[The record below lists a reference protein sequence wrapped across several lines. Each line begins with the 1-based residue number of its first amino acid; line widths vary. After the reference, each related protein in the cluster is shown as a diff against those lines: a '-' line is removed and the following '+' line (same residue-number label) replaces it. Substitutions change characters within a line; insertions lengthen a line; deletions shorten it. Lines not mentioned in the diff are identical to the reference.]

1 MKYQKSRTNNTIAI
15 FANLHPIFFITI
27 VLKEASM
34 EIPAVYYT
42 KAYTKPPQRKDRGK
56 EKK

>member
-1 MKYQKSRTNNTIAI
+1 MYQTAIQNTTIAI
-15 FANLHPIFFITI
+15 FANVQPIFFITI

-42 KAYTKPPQRKDRGK
+42 KAYTKPPQWKDRGK
-56 EKK
+56 EK

>member
-1 MKYQKSRTNNTIAI
+1 
-15 FANLHPIFFITI
+15 
-27 VLKEASM
+27 M

-56 EKK
+56 EKAVRGGLEPPSFT